1 VLDRDPL
8 DDVGDVLGLVDRRLE
23 ETVDLLPLHEV
34 DRVLLLDEERG
45 DRGPD
50 DPVALV
56 LEAMDL
62 DPVAIEALEALEMG
76 QGVMEQ
82 LDLLHDDRGLL
93 DGGRGRRLDAVEDER
108 VGRLLDEV
116 DDVVEGTDQGIDVL
130 AVERCDERRLEPMP
144 DLVADL
150 VAAVLRRPD
159 LRGTGLGLVVRP
171 EHGLEQPGAAE
182 DVRGIL
188 DEEIEESN
196 VARDQAKAQGGS
208 SEVVVG
214 AASCAGRIMS
224 CPGRLP
230 GLGLRGG
237 DRFRVPDGRGPVR
250 CSLPMDWIVVGFL
263 GVLAIALAIAIG
275 VALDRDRT
283 LEATRTA
290 VVRSSLGLSPL
301 AQGGSVELDGS
312 SDRGDAGRRTAE
324 DAVDPD
330 ADVPTLVRRLRD
342 RLDASEFELDQQV
355 RNASY
360 LADLMGVG
368 IVRLDERGT
377 VELANAAAHILL
389 RRPAGS
395 LRGRSAVETFLDN
408 RVDELIATA
417 RAGGGASGEFR
428 LSGPDGPTLVV
439 RARRSP
445 ISGVWVVLE
454 DVSELRRLQQ
464 IRTQFVDNLSHE
476 LRTPLSTVS
485 LLAETL
491 ARDAEAAGDGVPPR
505 MRDRIGKIEVE
516 TGHLVQ
522 MVNELLDLARI
533 EGGGPLV
540 LLDDVDLGRV
550 ASDAAE
556 RLRLFAERQG
566 LRLVVDVPSR
576 VPPVRGDEA
585 RLGQVVVNLVHN
597 ALKFG
602 RSEDRVEAPEGQPTD
617 QAGEVS
623 AGAPA
628 GADPPPPEPVAN
640 EVRVSV
646 RAAGG
651 EVVLAVEDHGVGIP
665 AADRARIFERFYKVD
680 RVRVRGGGTGLG
692 LAIARHVI
700 EQHGGRIQVESVEG
714 AGSTFTV
721 SLPVAR
727 PVGSVAARGG

>member
-1 VLDRDPL
+1 
-8 DDVGDVLGLVDRRLE
+8 
-23 ETVDLLPLHEV
+23 
-34 DRVLLLDEERG
+34 
-45 DRGPD
+45 
-50 DPVALV
+50 
-56 LEAMDL
+56 
-62 DPVAIEALEALEMG
+62 
-76 QGVMEQ
+76 
-82 LDLLHDDRGLL
+82 
-93 DGGRGRRLDAVEDER
+93 
-108 VGRLLDEV
+108 
-116 DDVVEGTDQGIDVL
+116 
-130 AVERCDERRLEPMP
+130 
-144 DLVADL
+144 
-150 VAAVLRRPD
+150 
-159 LRGTGLGLVVRP
+159 
-171 EHGLEQPGAAE
+171 
-182 DVRGIL
+182 
-188 DEEIEESN
+188 
-196 VARDQAKAQGGS
+196 
-208 SEVVVG
+208 
-214 AASCAGRIMS
+214 
-224 CPGRLP
+224 
-230 GLGLRGG
+230 
-237 DRFRVPDGRGPVR
+237 
-250 CSLPMDWIVVGFL
+250 MDWILVGFFGL
-263 GVLAIALAIAIG
+263 LAIALAVAVGI
-275 VALDRDRT
+275 ALDRDRA
-283 LEATRTA
+283 LDATRA
-290 VVRSSLGLSPL
+290 ALVRSSLGLSPL
-301 AQGGSVELDGS
+301 PPGSSVARDGS
-312 SDRGDAGRRTAE
+312 GTDVGRRITD
-324 DAVDPD
+324 DAVDPR
-330 ADVPTLVRRLRD
+330 ADVPTLVRHLRD

-395 LRGRSAVETFLDN
+395 LRGRTALETFLDN
-408 RVDELIATA
+408 RVEELIETA
-417 RAGGGASGEFR
+417 RAGGAASGEFR
-428 LSGPDGPTLVV
+428 LSGPEGPTLVV

-491 ARDAEAAGDGVPPR
+491 ARDAEAAGEGVPPR

-550 ASDAAE
+550 AADATE
-556 RLRLFAERQG
+556 RLRLFADRQG
-566 LRLVVDVPSR
+566 LRLVVDVPAR

-602 RSEDRVEAPEGQPTD
+602 RPEDRVDTGLR
-617 QAGEVS
+617 
-623 AGAPA
+623 PA
-628 GADPPPPEPVAN
+628 STGADAAEPAAT
-640 EVRVSV
+640 EVRVTV

-651 EVVLAVEDHGVGIP
+651 QVLLSVEDHGVGIP

-680 RVRVRGGGTGLG
+680 QVRVRGGGTGLG

-721 SLPVAR
+721 SLPVAQ
-727 PVGSVAARGG
+727 PVGSVAHGGG